1 MKTILLTFTT
11 TMAALTFAAN
21 LFLNSILGVFG
32 LVTTSV
38 DTLTNLQSSQKI
50 VEKMKTRH
58 KAKKLDIT
66 KNFAKRTSKKLAS
79 TALAAATIGT
89 VAVVV
94 TVASIEVADYCEE
107 KKSLQEDYNILYE
120 TKQEFD
126 FNHCLE
132 EGKNESKMMLEEI
145 KLSTTEAVNSA
156 MSSTVEYSNEKWLAI
171 KEASGEVF
179 KSSEIATNELWSSLK
194 EWMTQ

>member
-1 MKTILLTFTT
+1 MKTIFLTFTT
-11 TMAALTFAAN
+11 TVAALTFAAS
-21 LFLNSILGVFG
+21 LFLSTVLGAFG
-32 LVTTSV
+32 LAATSV
-38 DTLTNLQSSQKI
+38 ESLAQLQSSQKV

-58 KAKKLDIT
+58 KAKKLDVT
-66 KNFAKRTSKKLAS
+66 KNFAKRSAKKIAS

-120 TKQEFD
+120 TTAEFD
-126 FNHCLE
+126 FDQCIK
-132 EGKNESKMMLEEI
+132 EGKEESKIVLDEI
-145 KLSTTEAVNSA
+145 KNSTISSA
-156 MSSTVEYSNEKWLAI
+156 NAAIDSTVEYSNEQWLAI
-171 KEASGEVF
+171 KEASAKAY
-179 KSSEIATNELWSSLK
+179 KSSEMATNELWFSLK

>member
-1 MKTILLTFTT
+1 MKTIFLTFTT
-11 TMAALTFAAN
+11 TVAALTFAAS
-21 LFLNSILGVFG
+21 LFLSTVLGAFG
-32 LVTTSV
+32 LAVSSV
-38 DTLTNLQSSQKI
+38 ESLAQLQSSQKV

-58 KAKKLDIT
+58 KAKKLDVT
-66 KNFAKRTSKKLAS
+66 KNFAKRSAKKIAS

-120 TKQEFD
+120 TTAEFD
-126 FNHCLE
+126 FDQCIK
-132 EGKNESKMMLEEI
+132 EGKEESKIVLDEI
-145 KLSTTEAVNSA
+145 KNSTISSA
-156 MSSTVEYSNEKWLAI
+156 NAAIDSTVEYSNEQWLAI
-171 KEASGEVF
+171 KEASANAY
-179 KSSEIATNELWSSLK
+179 KSSEMATNELWFSLK